1 MKSTKKGTVLAA
13 ALALVLTGGS
23 FTIQAHQ
30 PGYVAPTTENL
41 VGSNVVFEF
50 NENMQY
56 KVRVKIGYLTD
67 IMMRAGE
74 TVQGVV
80 AGDTERWKITVARVS
95 DTDHVYIKPL
105 ENNIETNL
113 IVNTNNRSYR
123 FVVSS
128 GDVFDDV
135 ISFKNVPASRAETQA
150 YEARMEKERKIET
163 SNQPSIRKANQD
175 YEYRKIKNVSSRN
188 LPTVVFDDGLKTYI
202 SIPSDNRQELPVVY
216 NSTNK
221 KKMNLVNYR
230 IKDGYMVVDS
240 IMAEITLTFGEDSYA
255 LLRNIPEY
263 EKTKITKE
271 QANQLLNRSKALP
284 RKEKTEMDSIIES
297 LDVNINVA
305 PTVNKTADKE
315 EVKKEVPAVVIVP
328 ITTEEKVEIEPVI
341 APTKKETVKK
351 QSQPIKPRS
360 LKEILTELQ
369 AKNKEVK
376 Q

>member
-1 MKSTKKGTVLAA
+1 MKPTKKGTVLAA

-56 KVRVKIGYLTD
+56 KVRAKIGYLTD

-150 YEARMEKERKIET
+150 YEARMEFTDRC
-163 SNQPSIRKANQD
+163 
-175 YEYRKIKNVSSRN
+175 
-188 LPTVVFDDGLKTYI
+188 F
-202 SIPSDNRQELPVVY
+202 
-216 NSTNK
+216 
-221 KKMNLVNYR
+221 
-230 IKDGYMVVDS
+230 
-240 IMAEITLTFGEDSYA
+240 
-255 LLRNIPEY
+255 
-263 EKTKITKE
+263 
-271 QANQLLNRSKALP
+271 
-284 RKEKTEMDSIIES
+284 
-297 LDVNINVA
+297 
-305 PTVNKTADKE
+305 
-315 EVKKEVPAVVIVP
+315 
-328 ITTEEKVEIEPVI
+328 
-341 APTKKETVKK
+341 
-351 QSQPIKPRS
+351 
-360 LKEILTELQ
+360 
-369 AKNKEVK
+369 
-376 Q
+376 